1 MTLDALTLEIFMHNE
16 TQSKISA
23 WIEAIGFE
31 SGNQL
36 TLDRDGHCLLLFGG
50 QLECMVEVP
59 EDSEMVFLYV
69 ALKRAPDDLAARS
82 NLFERALELNMFSL
96 ATGGASVTFDRRTQE
111 VILSFSA
118 EVAAMEETVFQEVL
132 GDFLELASDL
142 HAKLAEEPSFIGQ
155 SAQTGQLNEFQFRA

>member
-1 MTLDALTLEIFMHNE
+1 MLSE
-16 TQSKISA
+16 TQSKISD
-23 WIEAIGFE
+23 WLEAVGVE
-31 SGNQL
+31 TGTQL
-36 TLDRDGHCLLLFGG
+36 GLDRDGHCLILFGEK
-50 QLECMVEVP
+50 LECMVEVP
-59 EDSEMVFLYV
+59 EDSEIVFVYV

-118 EVAAMEETVFQEVL
+118 DVAAMDDAVFQEVL

-142 HAKLAEEPSFIGQ
+142 HKKLAEEPSFVGQ
-155 SAQTGQLNEFQFRA
+155 STQVGQTNEIQFRA